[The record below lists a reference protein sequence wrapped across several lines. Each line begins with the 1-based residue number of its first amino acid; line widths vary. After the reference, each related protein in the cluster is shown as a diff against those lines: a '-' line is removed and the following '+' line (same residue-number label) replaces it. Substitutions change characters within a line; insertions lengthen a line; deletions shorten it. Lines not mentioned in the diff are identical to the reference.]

1 MFQKIMK
8 SDMLRRCIGLAAGIL
23 TIVALCVPLQIV
35 TAKIDGQYDVFY
47 DSGFTFFRF
56 YSNFVDSEYTPWLN
70 AALGCLYIVQLIT
83 GLTATAFAI
92 VAFFVKVKNE
102 QRIEYGLFI
111 ACSVFIV
118 LYFIAGLILYLIY
131 TNIGT
136 EVSEGQYTEFFT
148 DSSGR
153 ISGENI
159 SIVPLSFIPL
169 LAEIIGVAVL
179 YLILY
184 IYRKNTTQAQTLGK
198 NEGDLI
204 ENLKNIQALRK
215 EGILTEEEF
224 EELKREIF
232 NRRQ

>member
-8 SDMLRRCIGLAAGIL
+8 NDKLRRCIVLAAGML
-23 TIVALCVPLQIV
+23 AIVALCVPLQIV
-35 TAKIDGQYDVFY
+35 TARVDGQYTVFY

-56 YSNFVDSEYTPWLN
+56 YSNFIDSEYTPWLN
-70 AALGCLYIVQLIT
+70 ATLGCLYIVQLIT
-83 GLTATAFAI
+83 GLSATTFAA
-92 VAFFVKVKNE
+92 VAFFAKVKNE
-102 QRIEYGLFI
+102 QRTEYRLFI

-118 LYFIAGLILYLIY
+118 LYFLAGLILYLIY

-136 EVSEGQYTEFFT
+136 EVSGGQYTEFFT
-148 DSSGR
+148 DSDGR

-169 LAEIIGVAVL
+169 LAEIIGIAALFLVL
-179 YLILY
+179 YIH
-184 IYRKNTTQAQTLGK
+184 GK
-198 NEGDLI
+198 NAAQAPNRSEDDGGLI
-204 ENLKNIQALRK
+204 EKLKNIQALRK
-215 EGILTEEEF
+215 AGILTEEEF